1 MMNKLARQVLEFH
14 RAFDQPVADSP
25 TIPPDDR
32 VRFRAAFIV
41 EEVFEMLEA
50 IFQKPISL
58 NGEIDGPLDYAR
70 AIVTQVIRQQPIDH
84 VDLPLLVDAL
94 ADIDYVVEGCRLEFG
109 VNGEPIADEV
119 HRSNLAKKGATK
131 TPEGKTLK
139 PPGWTP
145 PDIAGELAKQ
155 APGQW
160 HSLGCLIAS
169 EATGCRTAP
178 SSDEMYDE
186 LKKRAL
192 ALPPMTL
199 QQAAEQRLD
208 WAYGNLAIDG
218 KASRSGFKIIATTT
232 VDEGLGWTEEQFD
245 AWAEG
250 KKWDAP

>member
-1 MMNKLARQVLEFH
+1 MTKLQRQVLEFH
-14 RAFDQPVADSP
+14 KMFSHPTADSP

-145 PDIAGELAKQ
+145 PDIAGELEKQRNGWSLGDEIGNTAYAKQ
-155 APGQW
+155 M
-160 HSLGCLIAS
+160 
-169 EATGCRTAP
+169 ERV
-178 SSDEMYDE
+178 
-186 LKKRAL
+186 R
-192 ALPPMTL
+192 ALPPMTP

-250 KKWDAP
+250 KKWYAP